1 MFQLINPKLS
11 FILIN
16 PEVSNATNL
25 ENNWN
30 CERLCSVLY
39 SKDFTVIPIRELYQD
54 KYSRAFLGI
63 SPNINNDHIRQDALQ
78 ILEFLDIEEAIIK
91 YIDSQSPTKITKSGE
106 ETPLTFSVYESDDN
120 SKIYIHD
127 GVSFSFRESTRYFF
141 PKKKEHLKSGMVVE
155 YYNNNKWNKK
165 QIVKLDEEFDKMY
178 NLLIKYD
185 KLRIPT
191 T

>member
-63 SPNINNDHIRQDALQ
+63 SPNTNNDLIRQEALQ

-91 YIDSQSPTKITKSGE
+91 YIDSESPTKITKSGE

-141 PKKKEHLKSGMVVE
+141 PKKKDHLKSGMVVE